1 MVRFSMSPEQMLLI
15 LLDML
20 RKALLCPVLHIEIFL
35 DYVGGRCKVDREQ
48 ARQSESFVFID

>member
-1 MVRFSMSPEQMLLI
+1 MSPKQMLLI

-35 DYVGGRCKVDREQ
+35 DYVGGSAKWI
-48 ARQSESFVFID
+48 ESSKTE